1 MSSLIRRFD
10 PFAEM
15 SRLQDEMGGLFGGD
29 SRRSGF
35 TPLVDIY
42 EDKEGFHVKAELPGV
57 KPEEVHVNVENNMLT
72 LRGERK
78 LEKEDKREG
87 YHRIER
93 AYGSFPA
100 LSRAAEQRRRGEGPR
115 RDEGRRTRRAHPE
128 EGHGAAPP
136 CRGQVALSAREAR
149 LSGIAFAPT

>member
-15 SRLQDEMGGLFGGD
+15 SRLQDEMGNLFGGD
-29 SRRSGF
+29 ARRAGF
-35 TPLVDIY
+35 TPAVDIY
-42 EDKEGFHVKAELPGV
+42 EDKEGFHVKAELPGL

-93 AYGSFPA
+93 AYGSFQRSFVLPNSA
-100 LSRAAEQRRRGEGPR
+100 DAEKVQAEMKDGVLAVLIPKKATAQARRVEVKSP
-115 RDEGRRTRRAHPE
+115 
-128 EGHGAAPP
+128 
-136 CRGQVALSAREAR
+136 
-149 LSGIAFAPT
+149 

>member
-1 MSSLIRRFD
+1 MSSLMRRFD

-29 SRRSGF
+29 ARRSGF
-35 TPLVDIY
+35 TPAVDIF

-93 AYGSFPA
+93 AYGSFQRSFVLPNSA
-100 LSRAAEQRRRGEGPR
+100 DAEKVHAEMKDGVLAVLIPKKATAQSRRVE
-115 RDEGRRTRRAHPE
+115 
-128 EGHGAAPP
+128 
-136 CRGQVALSAREAR
+136 VKS
-149 LSGIAFAPT
+149 S